1 MSHFDL
7 LVIGQDLIDV
17 GNIDKMLAPY
27 HEFETT
33 EVEQYIQ
40 EIDITDSILEDY
52 QKFLNRK
59 LVDEE
64 FNKDHNYSTLKE
76 YIENY
81 EMTNIIQQQEMSCLD
96 ISNEHK
102 FRYAIFNGDELVKVI
117 RRTNPN
123 RKWDWYVIGG
133 RWSNSLKC
141 KEGAYKAKKAFSNL
155 VTTFT
160 FRDTLRFEK
169 TLERDNADIARID
182 YIDFDKMKECAKA
195 ERRELWKQVIC
206 DFLESEHSFIFNQL
220 NELRYSCLQELKSLE
235 EHWERQE
242 DQWRKER
249 SNSFADWASDN
260 VKHPFCFY
268 EFFSRVKSSTDYEN
282 IKDWIGAALPI
293 MPFAL
298 LDESGWHG
306 RSEMY
311 WFGLI
316 SSEKTEKE
324 WAETVQERIRCARSD
339 DWFAII
345 DCHI

>member
-33 EVEQYIQ
+33 GIEQYIQ
-40 EIDITDSILEDY
+40 EIDITDSTLEDY

-59 LVDEE
+59 LVDEDY
-64 FNKDHNYSTLKE
+64 NKDHNYSTLKE

-81 EMTNIIQQQEMSCLD
+81 EMINVIQQQEMSCLD

-123 RKWDWYVIGG
+123 RKWDCYSVGG

-141 KEGAYKAKKAFSNL
+141 KEAARMMGMAFTDSANA
-155 VTTFT
+155 
-160 FRDTLRFEK
+160 FE
-169 TLERDNADIARID
+169 ENAADIVRID
-182 YIDFDKMKECAKA
+182 YIDFHKMKENAKA
-195 ERRELWKQVIC
+195 ERRELWKQVIY
-206 DFLESEHSFIFNQL
+206 DFFESEHPFIFNKL
-220 NELRYSCLQELKSLE
+220 NELRYSCLQELKSLQ
-235 EHWERQE
+235 EHWRKQNN
-242 DQWRKER
+242 QWRKER
-249 SNSFADWASDN
+249 SNNFADWVSDN

-282 IKDWIGAALPI
+282 IKDWIDAALPI

-306 RSEMY
+306 RAEMY

-324 WAETVQERIRCARSD
+324 WAETVQERIRRARSD
-339 DWFAII
+339 DWFAVI